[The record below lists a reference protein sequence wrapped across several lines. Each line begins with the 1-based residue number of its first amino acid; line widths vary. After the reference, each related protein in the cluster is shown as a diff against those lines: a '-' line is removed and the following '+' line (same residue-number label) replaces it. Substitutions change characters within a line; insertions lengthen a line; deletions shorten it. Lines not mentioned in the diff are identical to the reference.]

1 MIKNVTLHMTNE
13 SIHAYKSYG
22 FRNMTMKWIHMIKC
36 RPKINFC
43 LNVNLHQACDYKS
56 FIAIHVALSPRRD
69 MLALI
74 MDSTSGDN
82 QVNDPW

>member
-1 MIKNVTLHMTNE
+1 MHINHMDFEIWLWNE
-13 SIHAYKSYG
+13 FTWLSVG
-22 FRNMTMKWIHMIKC
+22 Q
-36 RPKINFC
+36 KINFC

-56 FIAIHVALSPRRD
+56 FIAVHVALSPRRD